1 MHAHWNGSDTW
12 SVSPQVSGKPGKNPK
27 FQLGVSEAKLGS
39 EVQEATNIPC
49 VCNEFVGEVM
59 RGLRLHISRF
69 LKGLEE
75 HDMTRSQLG
84 LAHSYS
90 RAKVGLSVSIA
101 LSGLGIMLQGSVM
114 PYAVPSVGACEGS
127 APKVGTAED

>member
-90 RAKVGLSVSIA
+90 RAKVGFMSWCCRTGCLQLVS
-101 LSGLGIMLQGSVM
+101 LHT
-114 PYAVPSVGACEGS
+114 VPSVRLGCS
-127 APKVGTAED
+127 YSRHS

>member
-1 MHAHWNGSDTW
+1 
-12 SVSPQVSGKPGKNPK
+12 
-27 FQLGVSEAKLGS
+27 
-39 EVQEATNIPC
+39 
-49 VCNEFVGEVM
+49 M

-90 RAKVGLSVSIA
+90 RAKVGLLSWCCRLGCLQEVSLHGA
-101 LSGLGIMLQGSVM
+101 LS
-114 PYAVPSVGACEGS
+114 
-127 APKVGTAED
+127 APLVCPQ

>member
-1 MHAHWNGSDTW
+1 MRAVMGLTLGFASL
-12 SVSPQVSGKPGKNPK
+12 QVSGKPGKNPK

-90 RAKVGLSVSIA
+90 RAKVGL
-101 LSGLGIMLQGSVM
+101 LL
-114 PYAVPSVGACEGS
+114 
-127 APKVGTAED
+127 

>member
-1 MHAHWNGSDTW
+1 M
-12 SVSPQVSGKPGKNPK
+12 QVSGKPGKNPK
-27 FQLGVSEAKLGS
+27 FQLGVSESKLGS
-39 EVQEATNIPC
+39 EIQETTNIPC
-49 VCNEFVGEVM
+49 VCNEFVGEIV

-90 RAKVGLSVSIA
+90 RAKVSQLFCLICLACSLANAGCLSCSIA
-101 LSGLGIMLQGSVM
+101 LWLSLASEVNLSWNSNI
-114 PYAVPSVGACEGS
+114 
-127 APKVGTAED
+127 

>member
-1 MHAHWNGSDTW
+1 M
-12 SVSPQVSGKPGKNPK
+12 QVSGKPGKNPK
-27 FQLGVSEAKLGS
+27 FQLGGSESKLGS
-39 EVQEATNIPC
+39 EIQETTNIPC
-49 VCNEFVGEVM
+49 VCNEFVGELV

-90 RAKVGLSVSIA
+90 RAKVAARPVPPAHNRHSICKATVDLDENDLNWTQNPPQLSIW
-101 LSGLGIMLQGSVM
+101 
-114 PYAVPSVGACEGS
+114 
-127 APKVGTAED
+127 

>member
-90 RAKVGLSVSIA
+90 RAKVGSL
-101 LSGLGIMLQGSVM
+101 LRRCRMGCLQGVSL
-114 PYAVPSVGACEGS
+114 YAVPSVHLGCS
-127 APKVGTAED
+127 HSRHS

>member
-1 MHAHWNGSDTW
+1 M
-12 SVSPQVSGKPGKNPK
+12 QVSGKPGKNPK
-27 FQLGVSEAKLGS
+27 FQLGVSESKLGS
-39 EVQEATNIPC
+39 EIQETTNIPC
-49 VCNEFVGEVM
+49 VCNEFVGELV

-90 RAKVGLSVSIA
+90 RAKVGCLSHSYRP
-101 LSGLGIMLQGSVM
+101 Q
-114 PYAVPSVGACEGS
+114 
-127 APKVGTAED
+127 